1 MKRIRL
7 LRTTAFR
14 LSLLYAGVYSLL
26 AAAGLGFIYWSTAS
40 YIETQIDVRLRLE
53 TEVLL
58 NLYQDRALPALI
70 ETIRQRSRD
79 DGTRRIFFYRLL
91 SPTTDRAGDNLD
103 DLPPAPGT
111 RRYATL
117 RLAEV
122 FGSTATDSPRVRVLA
137 TVLPNGQRLLV
148 GRDLNDE
155 QQLLEHTLG
164 VVLGVSAVIFL
175 LALAGSAY
183 LGYLSLRR
191 IDAIDRTA
199 GEIMAGDFSRR
210 IPVTARDDEFDLLG
224 RKLNAMLARI
234 EQLLAGMRQVTDNI
248 AHDLRSPLNRLR
260 NKLDVTL
267 LEARSDDEYRAVL
280 TSAGDDVDGLLK
292 TFNALLNIA
301 QAEAG
306 VSRHE
311 GEPVDL
317 RALTEDLA
325 DLYGALAEEQGSE
338 LHWQATPGL
347 FVRGNRYLLAQAV
360 GNLLDNAVKY
370 TPPGGRIDLSVAADP
385 GGVVLTVADNG
396 PGIPA
401 VERARVLER
410 FVRLDNARSQP
421 GNGLGLSLVKAV
433 AQLHG
438 ARLELADNGPGLR
451 VLLHFAPVRL
461 QAADKLL

>member
-14 LSLLYAGVYSLL
+14 LSLLYAGLYSLL

-40 YIETQIDVRLRLE
+40 YIETQIDARLRLE

-58 NLYQDRALPALI
+58 NLYRDRALPALI
-70 ETIRQRSRD
+70 ETIRQRSQD
-79 DGTRRIFFYRLL
+79 DGSQRIFFYRLL
-91 SPTTDRAGDNLD
+91 TPDNLPD
-103 DLPPAPGT
+103 LPDLPPAPGT
-111 RRYATL
+111 RTYATL

-122 FGSTATDSPRVRVLA
+122 FSSTDTDSPRVRVLA

-164 VVLGVSAVIFL
+164 IVLGVSTVIFL

-183 LGYLSLRR
+183 MGYLSLRR
-191 IDAIDRTA
+191 IDTIDRTA

-210 IPVTARDDEFDLLG
+210 IPITARDDEFDLLG

-260 NKLDVTL
+260 SRLDVTL
-267 LEARSDDEYRAVL
+267 LEARNADEYRTVL
-280 TSAGDDVDGLLK
+280 TNAVEDVDGLLK

-306 VSRHE
+306 VSRDE
-311 GEPVDL
+311 WETVDL
-317 RALTEDLA
+317 HALAEDLA
-325 DLYGALAEEQGSE
+325 DLYGVLAEEQGSE
-338 LHWQATPGL
+338 LQWQAAPGL
-347 FVRGNRYLLAQAV
+347 RVRGNRHLLAQAV

-370 TPPGGRIDLSVAADP
+370 TPPGGHIALNVAAEDNRI
-385 GGVVLTVADNG
+385 VLTVADNG

-401 VERARVLER
+401 AECERVLER
-410 FVRLDNARSQP
+410 FVRLDQARSQP

-438 ARLELADNGPGLR
+438 AQLLLADNAPGLR
-451 VLLHFAPVRL
+451 VVLRFG
-461 QAADKLL
+461 